1 MQRSQARST
10 GTHGLERMQLHS
22 GEHILSGLAHKHFG
36 YENVGFHMG
45 ADFVTIDFN
54 GMLDDAQLAMLE
66 REANEAVWQDLP
78 SRSHIP
84 RRRN

>member
-1 MQRSQARST
+1 
-10 GTHGLERMQLHS
+10 
-22 GEHILSGLAHKHFG
+22 
-36 YENVGFHMG
+36 MG

-78 SRSHIP
+78 VEVTYP